1 MSVSTE
7 VRLPSADGQD
17 ARGPRP
23 PWRLRLVRGARGWW
37 RWLTSMRT
45 ALILLFLLALA
56 AVPGS
61 LLPQRPLS
69 QTAVAQYFVDHPTL
83 APVLDRLGLFDV
95 FAAPWFAAIYL
106 LLFISLIGCLV
117 PRTWGHIRS
126 LRSEAPRAP
135 SRLSRLPRYADIATE
150 LGAEQALDIAEE
162 ELRVARYRVLR
173 KDGAISAEKGL
184 LKETGNIVF
193 HLALLALLIS
203 LAVGKL
209 WGYEGSV
216 LVQEGQGFCNTFQQ
230 YDTYSAGPLVEGGDL
245 SPLCVDL
252 EDFQA
257 RYEPDLTPAS
267 FTGDI
272 TYSTTLGGPDQQA
285 RIGIN
290 SPLRVGGT
298 RLYLTGRGFAPI
310 FTVTLPDGTELADL
324 SAPFLPTDPSTMI
337 SEGVLKLLDLG
348 ADRDQLALE
357 GVFLPTAADMGS
369 GLLTSVDPRPL
380 DPAVA
385 IVVYAGTV
393 GLDSGIPQNVF
404 TLDQDRIRRGQ
415 LERVGAANLRPGDSL
430 DLPDGTAITFTGFKE
445 FAALQMHRDPAQLA
459 VLISALAM
467 LAGLLATLLVR
478 RRRVFVRPGVR
489 VLEMGGLAQGGSA
502 DPAEFEHV
510 VRRIRGALAQ
520 ERRGP

>member
-1 MSVSTE
+1 MLTDTRSS
-7 VRLPSADGQD
+7 
-17 ARGPRP
+17 RGPKP
-23 PWRLRLVRGARGWW
+23 PMRVRLVRGARGWW

-45 ALILLFLLALA
+45 ALMLLFLLALA

-61 LLPQRPLS
+61 LLPQRTLS
-69 QTAVAQYFVDHPTL
+69 QSAVAQYFADNPAL
-83 APVLDRLGLFDV
+83 APFLDRLGLFDV

-126 LRSEAPRAP
+126 MRAEPPRAP
-135 SRLSRLPRYADIATE
+135 TRLSRLPRHAE
-150 LGAEQALDIAEE
+150 LDTGLGPEQALDVAEE
-162 ELRVARYRVLR
+162 ELRVANYRVLR
-173 KDGAISAEKGL
+173 RDGALSAEKGL
-184 LKETGNIVF
+184 LKESGNIVF

-230 YDTYSAGPLVEGGDL
+230 YDTYSAGPLIGGGDL
-245 SPLCVDL
+245 TPLCVDL

-272 TYSTTLGGPDQQA
+272 SYSRVPGGPDEQA
-285 RIGIN
+285 TIGIN
-290 SPLRVGGT
+290 SPLRVDGA

-310 FTVTLPDGTELADL
+310 FSVTLQDGRTFTEL
-324 SAPFLPTDPSTMI
+324 SAPFLPTDSATML
-337 SEGVLKLLDLG
+337 SEGVLKLPDLG
-348 ADRDQLALE
+348 AGRDQLALQ
-357 GVFLPTAADMGS
+357 GVFVPTAHDLGG
-369 GLLTSVDPRPL
+369 GLLTSIDPRPL

-404 TLDQDRIRRGQ
+404 TLDQDRIARGQ
-415 LERVGAANLRPGDSL
+415 LERVGAGNLRPGESL
-430 DLPDGTAITFTGFKE
+430 DLPDGTSITFTGFKE
-445 FAALQMHRDPAQLA
+445 FAALQVNRDPGQLA
-459 VLISALAM
+459 VLISSLAM
-467 LAGLLATLLVR
+467 LAGLMTTLLVR
-478 RRRVFVRPGVR
+478 RRRVFVRPGDS
-489 VLEMGGLAQGGSA
+489 VLEIGGLAPGGSA
-502 DPAEFEHV
+502 DPAEFEQV
-510 VRRIRGALAQ
+510 VKRIRTALA
-520 ERRGP
+520 EDRPDRREP

>member
-1 MSVSTE
+1 M
-7 VRLPSADGQD
+7 
-17 ARGPRP
+17 RP
-23 PWRLRLVRGARGWW
+23 RLVRGARGWW

-45 ALILLFLLALA
+45 ALMLLFLLALA

-69 QTAVAQYFVDHPTL
+69 QTAVAQYFADHPQL
-83 APVLDRLGLFDV
+83 APFLDRLSLFDV

-106 LLFISLIGCLV
+106 LLFISLVGCLM
-117 PRTWGHIRS
+117 PRTWGHIRAI
-126 LRSEAPRAP
+126 RSEPPRAP
-135 SRLSRLPRYADIATE
+135 NRLSRLPRHAELSTN
-150 LGAEQALDIAEE
+150 LGAEQALDVAEE
-162 ELRVARYRVLR
+162 ELRVARYRVVR
-173 KDGAISAEKGL
+173 KDGALSAEKGL
-184 LKETGNIVF
+184 LKESGNIVF
-193 HLALLALLIS
+193 HLSLLALLIS

-230 YDTYSAGPLVEGGDL
+230 YDTYSAGPLIDGADL
-245 SPLCVDL
+245 SPLCVNL

-257 RYEPDLTPAS
+257 RYEPNLTPAS

-272 TYSTTLGGPDQQA
+272 TYSRTLDGPDEQA
-285 RIGIN
+285 TIGIN
-290 SPLRVGGT
+290 SPLRVDGT

-310 FTVTLPDGTELADL
+310 FSVTLPDGTELAEL
-324 SAPFLPTDPSTMI
+324 SAPFLPTDSATMV
-337 SEGVLKLLDLG
+337 SEGVLKLPDLG

-357 GVFLPTAADMGS
+357 GVFLPTAQDVGG

-404 TLDQDRIRRGQ
+404 TIDRDRIERGQ
-415 LERVGAANLRPGDSL
+415 LERVGSANLRPGESL
-430 DLPDGTAITFTGFKE
+430 DLPDGTSISFTGFKE
-445 FAALQMHRDPAQLA
+445 FAALQVHRDPGQLA

-478 RRRVFVRPGVR
+478 RRRVFVRPGGGGDR
-489 VLEMGGLAQGGSA
+489 VLAIGGLAQGGSA
-502 DPAEFEHV
+502 DPAEFEQV
-510 VRRIRGALAQ
+510 VQRIRTALADDAD
-520 ERRGP
+520 RKDP